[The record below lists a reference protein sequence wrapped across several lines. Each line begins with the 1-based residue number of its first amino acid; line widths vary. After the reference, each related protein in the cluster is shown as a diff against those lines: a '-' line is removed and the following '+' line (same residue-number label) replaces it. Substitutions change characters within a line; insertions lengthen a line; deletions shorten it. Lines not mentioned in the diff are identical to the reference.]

1 MNNFKFSPMLKQ
13 TKWVLALMLML
24 FASGA
29 NAQGAGETTTL
40 IVAMVIVALVAIVV
54 LLVAVFALQVLRK
67 VVRLEEERQAKESGI
82 ELQPTESLWQK
93 FLKVANRRVDME
105 KEKDIILDHDY
116 DGIKELDN
124 HLPPW
129 WTYLFYLTIVFG
141 IFYVIAYHVTDSLP
155 LQEEEYEIEMAE
167 AAAMAQQRM
176 AAQEASGEA
185 FNEADLVLSTDPEIL
200 ASGGKIFNQQ
210 CAVCHK
216 TDGGGSIGPNLTDD
230 YWLHG
235 ADIKSVYTVI
245 KEGVVEKGMISWK
258 AMLSPTQMR
267 DVANYIK
274 SLKGTNPPDAKGP
287 QGELVEE

>member
-1 MNNFKFSPMLKQ
+1 MKQ
-13 TKWVLALMLML
+13 TKWVLAFMLLL
-24 FASGA
+24 FATGA
-29 NAQGAGETTTL
+29 NAQGAGGNTTL
-40 IVAMVIVALVAIVV
+40 IIAMVIMALVAIVV

-67 VVRLEEERQAKESGI
+67 VVRLEGERRAKEAGI
-82 ELQPTESLWQK
+82 ELPAVESFWQK
-93 FLKVANRRVDME
+93 FLKVANRRVEPE

-129 WTYLFYLTIVFG
+129 WTYLFYLTIIFG
-141 IFYVIAYHVTDSLP
+141 VFYVIAYHVTDSLP

-167 AAAMAQQRM
+167 AAVLAQQRM
-176 AAQEASGEA
+176 AASQASGDA
-185 FNEADLVLSTDPEIL
+185 FNEAELELSTDPDIL
-200 ASGGKIFNQQ
+200 ASGGKIFTQQ

-216 TDGGGSIGPNLTDD
+216 ADGGGSIGPNLTDN
-230 YWLHG
+230 YWIHG
-235 ADIKSVYTVI
+235 GDIKSVYTVI

-267 DVANYIK
+267 DVANYVK
-274 SLKGTNPPDAKGP
+274 SLGGTNPPDAKAP